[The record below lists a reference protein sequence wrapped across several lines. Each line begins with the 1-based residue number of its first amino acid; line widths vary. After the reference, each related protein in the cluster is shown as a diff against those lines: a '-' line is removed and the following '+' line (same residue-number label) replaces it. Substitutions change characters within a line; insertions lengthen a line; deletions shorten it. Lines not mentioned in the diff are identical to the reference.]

1 MGAEGPHAIVLN
13 LQDLL
18 AQHLGMM
25 SPCLLRWTKGSYA
38 RAFGEGND
46 SRMRMK
52 NRTHRLP
59 LYQSVHGIISKAT
72 EKRE

>member
-1 MGAEGPHAIVLN
+1 METEALHAIALN

-18 AQHLGMM
+18 ARHLDMM
-25 SPCLLRWTKGSYA
+25 SPCLLRWPKGSHA

-46 SRMRMK
+46 LRMRMK